1 MSNVSPLR
9 RFADGLANV
18 LTGRGTSVDRNTHRF
33 WHFMQMPPQQ
43 LEAAY
48 RTSWL
53 IGRIVDLPPM
63 DMVREWREWETESD
77 DVKKIEAEEKRLG
90 VISTLWLGLVYG
102 RLGGGVVIIGSDADM
117 TTEAKPTDKIT
128 YLKALTRWSITLGP
142 ANWEVN
148 NGPIG
153 EPSYFTLNGSQ
164 ARDQVHPSRVIVF
177 KGELVPDL
185 LGLRGDDQYWGD
197 SIIQRVDTAVKDAD
211 TATAG
216 FSALIDE
223 AKVDVF
229 KLAKLAETLV
239 QVGGDEKVRKRID
252 LATAEKSAHR
262 SITLDAEDEWETRQI
277 TWAGMPEIIRTY
289 LSIAAGAAEIPATRL
304 LGKSPDGMNATG
316 EGDEKNYRATI
327 KTKQNMMLRPAL
339 DKLDAQM
346 LPALSVAVD
355 TPWTFSPLDTPTDKE
370 MADIAKVK
378 AETAQIDAT
387 SGLIPT
393 SALEKGRQSQLV
405 EDGTYPGLAEALKEA
420 PDITEPGD
428 DIDESETGIVPI
440 GAKGGGQV
448 SRGGGGPIGSAP
460 LRRAANDAR
469 FTDAVPRTLYVRR
482 DVVNVADLKAWAK
495 SQGLPDLQGGLHVT
509 IAHIDQA
516 FDWMKVEGEWTQ
528 SDTGEMTIQPGG
540 VRIVEALGNRTAVL
554 LFTSSPLSWRHESIL
569 RTAEAQDR
577 FPMYQPH
584 ISLTG
589 DPVELEGIEPY
600 RGKIVLGPEIFE
612 EVST

>member
-63 DMVREWREWETESD
+63 DMVREWREWEGEPE

-117 TTEAKPTDKIT
+117 TKPAKPSDKIT

-148 NGPIG
+148 EGPIG
-153 EPSYFTLNGSQ
+153 EPSYFTLNGSR

-185 LGLRGDDQYWGD
+185 LGLRTDEAFWGD
-197 SIIQRVDTAVKDAD
+197 SIIQRVDAAVKNAD
-211 TATAG
+211 TATDG
-216 FSALIDE
+216 FSTLIDE

-239 QVGGDEKVRKRID
+239 QPGGDEKVRKRID
-252 LATAEKSAHR
+252 LATTEKSTHR

-277 TWAGMPEIIRTY
+277 NWAGMPDVIKTY
-289 LSIAAGAAEIPATRL
+289 LAIAAAAAEMPATKL
-304 LGKSPDGMNATG
+304 LGKSADGMNATG

-327 KTKQNMMLRPAL
+327 KTKQNMRLM
-339 DKLDAQM
+339 
-346 LPALSVAVD
+346 
-355 TPWTFSPLDTPTDKE
+355 
-370 MADIAKVK
+370 
-378 AETAQIDAT
+378 
-387 SGLIPT
+387 
-393 SALEKGRQSQLV
+393 
-405 EDGTYPGLAEALKEA
+405 
-420 PDITEPGD
+420 
-428 DIDESETGIVPI
+428 
-440 GAKGGGQV
+440 
-448 SRGGGGPIGSAP
+448 
-460 LRRAANDAR
+460 
-469 FTDAVPRTLYVRR
+469 VR
-482 DVVNVADLKAWAK
+482 L
-495 SQGLPDLQGGLHVT
+495 
-509 IAHIDQA
+509 
-516 FDWMKVEGEWTQ
+516 
-528 SDTGEMTIQPGG
+528 
-540 VRIVEALGNRTAVL
+540 
-554 LFTSSPLSWRHESIL
+554 
-569 RTAEAQDR
+569 
-577 FPMYQPH
+577 
-584 ISLTG
+584 
-589 DPVELEGIEPY
+589 
-600 RGKIVLGPEIFE
+600 
-612 EVST
+612 